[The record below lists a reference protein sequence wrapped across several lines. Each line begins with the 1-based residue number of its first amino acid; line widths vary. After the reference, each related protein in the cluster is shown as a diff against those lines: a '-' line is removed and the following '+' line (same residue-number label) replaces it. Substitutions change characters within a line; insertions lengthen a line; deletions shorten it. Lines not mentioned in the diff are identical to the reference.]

1 MSKYITTIQLSL
13 AAGVLAWNVQEL
25 ATDPF
30 ADQVEFPAG
39 FMVAVS
45 TATATASSM
54 ATATGTSTAT
64 SSLFLQAMEEPGS
77 IGLSAAPHEWVRW
90 AQLDPR
96 PAPSAALCSFWV
108 GDIFR
113 MIDAGEPPA
122 AEVICATGCSTE
134 RV

>member
-13 AAGVLAWNVQEL
+13 AAGVLAWNVREL

-45 TATATASSM
+45 TATATASSA

-64 SSLFLQAMEEPGS
+64 SSLILQAMEEPGS
-77 IGLSAAPHEWVRW
+77 VGLSVAPHERVRW

-96 PAPSAALCSFWV
+96 PAPLATLSSFRV
-108 GDIFR
+108 GDIFT
-113 MIDAGEPPA
+113 MVGTGEPPA
-122 AEVICATGCSTE
+122 AEVICASGCSTE
-134 RV
+134 RA